1 MSSFSNKASCSIH
14 RATSTMN
21 YGSPCYPWQP
31 INFSEL
37 WAMLSRNRKL
47 NVRMPSYFLGSVDT
61 ISPGRADAFPKA
73 TSRHFLLYHK
83 RERNL
88 FLLSSEK
95 MLSYHALPLSPPHQ
109 ESKPVFPF
117 EVTIYASGHRSLHSS
132 QQCCRPLWHWS
143 NHEVKNMA
151 RETDHRAGVNHAG
164 KGKRLCWGKGLC
176 RHESEAFSLRALG

>member
-1 MSSFSNKASCSIH
+1 MLSLTANQLFWAMSYVVKEQEAECSHAQLFLGFSWHHLA
-14 RATSTMN
+14 RARR
-21 YGSPCYPWQP
+21 C
-31 INFSEL
+31 FSE
-37 WAMLSRNRKL
+37 
-47 NVRMPSYFLGSVDT
+47 GH
-61 ISPGRADAFPKA
+61 ISPFSAVR
-73 TSRHFLLYHK
+73 LYHK